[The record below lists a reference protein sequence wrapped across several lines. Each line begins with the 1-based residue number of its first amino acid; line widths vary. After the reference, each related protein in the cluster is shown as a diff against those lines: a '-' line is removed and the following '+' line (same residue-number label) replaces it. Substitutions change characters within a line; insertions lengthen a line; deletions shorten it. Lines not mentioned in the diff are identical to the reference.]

1 MTTSPKVLI
10 TSEHRGLVTHRGLSE
25 SLSSS
30 RNFFGY
36 FTLLPLLLPTPN
48 FSLNFLFLHITLI
61 QLLLFLPLFLSL
73 TLHSQHSPL
82 GTLLL
87 LFTVKAW
94 EGTVS

>member
-36 FTLLPLLLPTPN
+36 FTLLLPLLLPTPN

-87 LFTVKAW
+87 LFTVKA
-94 EGTVS
+94 